1 MMNYESIWFVLIA
14 ILFIGY
20 FILEGFDFG
29 VGILLPFVAKSDTE
43 RRMVINTIG
52 PHWDGNEVWLI
63 TVGGAMF
70 AAFPNWY
77 ATLFSG
83 FYIALFLMLIA
94 LIIRGVAFEFR
105 SKVGSIRWRN
115 FWDWS
120 IFVGSLIPAFLW
132 GVAFTNFIRGVPIG
146 ENFRFVGNFWDLIN
160 VYSIMGG
167 LVTLTGFIVQGA
179 IFLSMKLETSF
190 AERINRL
197 AMKLWIPNII
207 VLILFV
213 IETYFFTDIIDQ
225 LGVNPGVVPIGAVL
239 SLFAVG
245 WFIKIQ
251 QNYWAFIMNS
261 LAIIFSASTIFMIL
275 YPRVL
280 ISSIDPMYNL
290 TIMNSASGEYTLKI
304 MSIIALIFLP
314 IVIGYQGWSYWIFR
328 RRISSDPESLH
339 Y

>member
-1 MMNYESIWFVLIA
+1 MNYETIWFLLIA
-14 ILFIGY
+14 VLFIGY

-29 VGILLPFVAKSDTE
+29 VGILLPFVAKNDTE

-63 TVGGAMF
+63 TAGGAMF

-94 LIIRGVAFEFR
+94 LILRGVAFEFR
-105 SKVGSIRWRN
+105 GKVDDIKWRK

-120 IFVGSLIPAFLW
+120 IFFGSIIPAILW
-132 GVAFTNFIRGVPIG
+132 GVAFSNFVRGVPIG
-146 ENFRFVGNFWDLIN
+146 EGFIYVGNFWDLIN
-160 VYSIMGG
+160 IYSIIGG
-167 LVTLTGFIVQGA
+167 LVTLTGFTVQGA
-179 IFLSMKLETSF
+179 IFLSMKLEKPI
-190 AERINRL
+190 ANRISNL
-197 AMKLWIPNII
+197 AMKLWLPNIL
-207 VLILFV
+207 VLLLFV

-225 LGVNPGVVPIGAVL
+225 LGVNPGIVPIGAVL

-245 WFIKIQ
+245 WFIKIKR
-251 QNYWAFIMNS
+251 NGWAFFMNC
-261 LAIIFSASTIFMIL
+261 LAIIFSASTIFLIL

-280 ISSIDPMYNL
+280 ISSIDPIYNL
-290 TIMNSASGEYTLKI
+290 TIMNSASGEYTLRI
-304 MSIIALIFLP
+304 MTIIALIFVP
-314 IVIGYQGWSYWIFR
+314 IVIAYQAWTYWIFR
-328 RRISSDPESLH
+328 KRITSDPKSLH

>member
-1 MMNYESIWFVLIA
+1 MNYESIWFVLIA

>member
-1 MMNYESIWFVLIA
+1 MNYESIWFLLIA
-14 ILFIGY
+14 VLFIGY

-43 RRMVINTIG
+43 RRMLINTIG

-63 TVGGAMF
+63 TAGGAMF
-70 AAFPNWY
+70 AAFPEWY

-94 LIIRGVAFEFR
+94 LILRGVAFEFR
-105 SKVGSIRWRN
+105 SKVEDIKWRK

-120 IFVGSLIPAFLW
+120 IFFGSIIPAILW
-132 GVAFTNFIRGVPIG
+132 GVAFSNFVRGVPIG
-146 ENFRFVGNFWDLIN
+146 EGFVYVGNFWDLIN
-160 VYSIMGG
+160 IYSIIGG
-167 LVTLTGFIVQGA
+167 LVTLTGFTVQGA
-179 IFLSMKLETSF
+179 IFLSMKLEKPF
-190 AERINRL
+190 ANRINNL
-197 AMKLWIPNII
+197 AMKLWVPNIF
-207 VLILFV
+207 VLLLFV

-245 WFIKIQ
+245 WFIKIKR
-251 QNYWAFIMNS
+251 NGWAFFMNC

-280 ISSIDPMYNL
+280 VSSIDPIYNL
-290 TIMNSASGEYTLKI
+290 TIKNSASGEYTLRI
-304 MSIIALIFLP
+304 MTIIALIFVP
-314 IVIGYQGWSYWIFR
+314 IVVAYQAWTYWVFR
-328 RRISSDPESLH
+328 NRITGDPKSLH

>member
-1 MMNYESIWFVLIA
+1 MNYETIWFLLIA

-29 VGILLPFVAKSDTE
+29 VGILLPFVAKNDTE

-63 TVGGAMF
+63 TAGGAMF

-94 LIIRGVAFEFR
+94 LILRGVAFEFR
-105 SKVGSIRWRN
+105 GKVDDIKWRK

-120 IFVGSLIPAFLW
+120 IFFGSIIPAILW
-132 GVAFTNFIRGVPIG
+132 GVAFSNFVRGVPIG
-146 ENFRFVGNFWDLIN
+146 EGFIYVGNFWDLIN
-160 VYSIMGG
+160 IYSIIGG
-167 LVTLTGFIVQGA
+167 LVTLTGFTVQGA
-179 IFLSMKLETSF
+179 IFLSMKLEKPI
-190 AERINRL
+190 ANRISNL
-197 AMKLWIPNII
+197 AMKLWLPNIL
-207 VLILFV
+207 VLLLFV

-225 LGVNPGVVPIGAVL
+225 LGVNPGIVPIGAVL

-245 WFIKIQ
+245 WFIKIKR
-251 QNYWAFIMNS
+251 NGWAFFMNC
-261 LAIIFSASTIFMIL
+261 LAIIFSASTIFLIL

-280 ISSIDPMYNL
+280 ISSIDPIYNL
-290 TIMNSASGEYTLKI
+290 TIMNSASGEYTLRI
-304 MSIIALIFLP
+304 MTIIALIFVP
-314 IVIGYQGWSYWIFR
+314 IVIAYQGWTYWIFR
-328 RRISSDPESLH
+328 KRITSDPKSLH

>member
-1 MMNYESIWFVLIA
+1 MNYETIWFLLIA
-14 ILFIGY
+14 VLFIGY

-29 VGILLPFVAKSDTE
+29 VGILLPFVAKNDTE

-63 TVGGAMF
+63 TAGGAMF

-94 LIIRGVAFEFR
+94 LILRGVAFEFR
-105 SKVGSIRWRN
+105 GKVDDIKWRK

-120 IFVGSLIPAFLW
+120 IFFGSIIPAILW
-132 GVAFTNFIRGVPIG
+132 GVAFSNFVRGVPIG
-146 ENFRFVGNFWDLIN
+146 EGFIYVGNFWDLIN
-160 VYSIMGG
+160 IYSIIGG
-167 LVTLTGFIVQGA
+167 LVTLTGFTVQGA
-179 IFLSMKLETSF
+179 IFLSMKLEKPI
-190 AERINRL
+190 ANRISNL
-197 AMKLWIPNII
+197 AMKLWLPNIL
-207 VLILFV
+207 VLLLFV

-225 LGVNPGVVPIGAVL
+225 LGVNPGIVPIGAVL

-245 WFIKIQ
+245 WFIKIKR
-251 QNYWAFIMNS
+251 NGWAFFMNC
-261 LAIIFSASTIFMIL
+261 LAIIFSASTIFLIL

-280 ISSIDPMYNL
+280 ISSIDPIYNL
-290 TIMNSASGEYTLKI
+290 TIMNSASGEYTLRI
-304 MSIIALIFLP
+304 MTIIALIFVP
-314 IVIGYQGWSYWIFR
+314 IVIAYQAWTYWIFR
-328 RRISSDPESLH
+328 KRITSDLKSLH